1 MASNGRNAEED
12 PVNVRTVLPVLAV
25 LLVSPIAKAAS
36 SGLSADDIAK
46 IKQVHKK
53 YEEAWLK
60 GDADGVR
67 YLFTEDC
74 VLLPHHGDAPR
85 VGKKGMNEF
94 WFPPNA
100 PATTVTKLSV
110 SFENIG
116 GDGQIA
122 YVWGTDEVAWTTV
135 EEGKITSLTNKGTFL
150 NILRKQP
157 DGEWKISHHM
167 WDDPVAQH

>member
-1 MASNGRNAEED
+1 MNSCK
-12 PVNVRTVLPVLAV
+12 AV
-25 LLVSPIAKAAS
+25 SLFAFLLVSPVFAAAGS
-36 SGLSADDIAK
+36 SLSAEDIAK
-46 IKQVHKK
+46 IKQVHKR

-67 YLFTEDC
+67 SLFTDDC
-74 VLLPHHGDAPR
+74 VLLPHHGNPPR
-85 VGKKGMNEF
+85 VGKKEMNEF
-94 WFPPNA
+94 WFPPNT
-100 PATTVTKLSV
+100 PPTTVTKLVLSL
-110 SFENIG
+110 ENIG

-135 EEGKITSLTNKGTFL
+135 QGGKTTSSANKGTFL